1 MGRIA
6 RVPSVWARS
15 ERRPC
20 HLPIHPGAR
29 VPAACCWP
37 VLNLRWRRRGRYVAA
52 HRPALYSLYHASMR
66 RVRQGRDPGEKK
78 HSPCRGQAPGK
89 GQSRNDAR
97 AGGEDHVPPTA
108 TASPPPTVRSCMRAR
123 GRTDGRRSQGR
134 RALMV
139 MDGHVLLHAGSRFVP
154 CSLYLLCLCC
164 VVCLGPGRA
173 PTLAH
178 TAAALVRCSGVA
190 RCLDME
196 SCMDQRRRRPPP
208 AGPCLPLIML
218 HNTTIHACLFRSHLH
233 ATQRA

>member
-1 MGRIA
+1 MM
-6 RVPSVWARS
+6 
-15 ERRPC
+15 
-20 HLPIHPGAR
+20 
-29 VPAACCWP
+29 
-37 VLNLRWRRRGRYVAA
+37 RGRAGRTTCRPPPPPVR
-52 HRPALYSLYHASMR
+52 HRRCDHA
-66 RVRQGRDPGEKK
+66 
-78 HSPCRGQAPGK
+78 C
-89 GQSRNDAR
+89 AR
-97 AGGEDHVPPTA
+97 AD
-108 TASPPPTVRSCMRAR
+108 
-123 GRTDGRRSQGR
+123 GRTQGR